1 MVVRN
6 IAVNGM
12 SGGVGHIG
20 MMTQGYGGIYI
31 HPSVPRISFVLSFL
45 KRGLG
50 IETKKRR
57 TLISTEKRGTDI
69 ELQKRGTDIE
79 LKKRRTEIEFKKEE

>member
-6 IAVNGM
+6 IVVNGM
-12 SGGVGHIG
+12 SGGVDHIG

-31 HPSVPRISFVLSFL
+31 HPSVPKISFVLTFL

-50 IETKKRR
+50 IETKKRS
-57 TLISTEKRGTDI
+57 TLINTEKRGADI
-69 ELQKRGTDIE
+69 ELQKRSTDIE
-79 LKKRRTEIEFKKEE
+79 LKNRKIEIEFKEEE